1 MQTRTPSEKEPTT
14 TQHIDLAKLPW
25 VLYVDR
31 RQLPSCA
38 GIYFVSTDQ
47 EPTAYIGMAECFKT
61 RFTRHH
67 RSDAFEQLI
76 EEYGRENVKIRY
88 WQAPPMPK
96 YELKSYLLNL
106 ENQLIRNSKTRFNNT
121 ANSVPKIPPR
131 SVRRTY
137 HGPIYVQINQL
148 GKYYVERS
156 EDGTAGFL
164 FSARKLHMAENA
176 KKYHSPAFLIS
187 SGTWEEA
194 WDKYIEY
201 MEIKPEWRQY
211 STLYFLESAFRAR
224 WIESSKPG
232 SREEY
237 VLMGDRATF
246 HRIFLN
252 ELPEFKEFAIKYL
265 STGLTNCSSSDF
277 CETLLS
283 MTKMTVSSYW

>member
-1 MQTRTPSEKEPTT
+1 MMDVTSSKKLTTP
-14 TQHIDLAKLPW
+14 TQRIDLAKLPW
-25 VLYVDR
+25 VLYVNK
-31 RQLPSCA
+31 RQLPTCG
-38 GIYFVSTDQ
+38 GIYFVGTDQ
-47 EPTAYIGMAECFKT
+47 EPTAYIGMAESFKQ
-61 RFTRHH
+61 RFITHH

-76 EEYGRENVKIRY
+76 KESGEKSVKIRF

-96 YELKSYLLNL
+96 DKLRSFLLNL
-106 ENQLIRNSKTRFNNT
+106 EDQLIRKSKTRFNNT
-121 ANSVPKIPPR
+121 ANSAPKTPPQ
-131 SVRRTY
+131 SIRRTY

-164 FSARKLHMAENA
+164 FSTRKLHMAENA
-176 KKYHSPAFLIS
+176 VNRRSPAFLIS

-194 WDKYIEY
+194 WDEYIEY
-201 MEIKPEWRQY
+201 MEIKPEWGQY

-224 WIESSKPG
+224 WIEPSKPG

-252 ELPEFKEFAIKYL
+252 ELP
-265 STGLTNCSSSDF
+265 GLFENRTNQLQWF
-277 CETLLS
+277 
-283 MTKMTVSSYW
+283 